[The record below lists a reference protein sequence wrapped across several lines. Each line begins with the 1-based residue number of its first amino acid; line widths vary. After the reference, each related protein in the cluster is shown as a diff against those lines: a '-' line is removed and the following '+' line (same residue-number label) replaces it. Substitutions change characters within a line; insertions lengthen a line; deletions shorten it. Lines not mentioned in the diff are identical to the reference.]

1 MREQL
6 DSPSN
11 PTWLSEICTREKK
24 DRLNIRQITPIHDS
38 GTESPEQEAGDEH
51 WSGMTARHESTGNAE
66 MEHKDRTTTRSRRI
80 ALRSV
85 AVAAFL
91 VPLILFSLTRLRMYN
106 NVAGWLPDDD
116 LQAEIIHWYQETF
129 PQEER
134 ILVSWDD
141 CSVTDPR
148 IPQFARVLGGIQ
160 RREQREGGSP
170 YIDGVTQPATL
181 LARLPES
188 GTIEDSLRKTVGLLT
203 GNGPLCLQLSETAS
217 RFSTS
222 ITHTLKTTV
231 RERFGVELRQV
242 TRTLPV
248 PSPASASEDDE
259 KLAEIHI
266 QLAAWRQALPDAD
279 LQFEWDAMHLDA
291 HQTELIIECIEAV
304 ELPADDSSPAVVRSW
319 FVPGAVAAISVSLSA
334 QGLLEKEA
342 AVNDIRAA
350 AAECGIP
357 AESLRMGGST
367 IAGTAVDAAVR
378 DASWNR
384 SAPVWKI
391 WQRSPMALA
400 AIAGFFCS
408 WLTLRSF
415 KLASMVQGV
424 SIFVAAL
431 ATALIVP
438 MGASMNMVL
447 IVMPT
452 LLLVITVSGA
462 IHLCNYW
469 KKSSHQTAQ
478 QSVKEAVSHA
488 LMPCVLAA
496 STTAI
501 GLASL
506 LVSNLVPVR
515 EFGLFSAIGC
525 FISVAGVLLLL
536 PAALLHSKPP
546 QQTEAG
552 TSEQLFRS
560 FALLVTRHYRFH
572 IVTSLGLTAV
582 AGFGLQWFRTET
594 KAIRYFPD
602 DARIVADYEFLE
614 HNLSGIVPVD
624 TIVSFS
630 REQQEAL
637 PFDQRVQAVLRLQ
650 NALEDHPEVSGALSL
665 ASFLDVSDWNSAS
678 RMARMK
684 SRKQES
690 MIRNRIT
697 GPDSENT
704 EVSSMIAVADTDL
717 STPGDAGITLQNEGD
732 EIWRISCQSSILSD
746 CDYRILTSQLN
757 QIAADTLGDLD
768 GGMPRTIVTGMVPIF
783 MRTQEA
789 LLESLVSSFGLAVVL
804 IACVMACMQRSIP
817 AALLSMIPNITP
829 VIMVFGI
836 LCWADVRVDTGTMIT
851 ASIALGLA
859 VDGTLHLI
867 NCFRTELRKGL
878 SQQAAATEALVHC
891 GPALLQTTVVVGLG
905 MFTLFPVELL
915 LISRFGWVMAT
926 LVLAAFWGDFI
937 VLPALLAGPLGR
949 ILAASANNPEI
960 EAVMDYAPLVPVT
973 EPVPQQ
979 VLFKGPHFVDSA
991 FTTQSTPR
999 SSTAD

>member
-1 MREQL
+1 M
-6 DSPSN
+6 
-11 PTWLSEICTREKK
+11 
-24 DRLNIRQITPIHDS
+24 PIHDT
-38 GTESPEQEAGDEH
+38 GTESPEQESGDEH
-51 WSGMTARHESTGNAE
+51 RSWKTARHESTGHAE
-66 MEHKDRTTTRSRRI
+66 MEHTDWTTTRSRRI

-91 VPLILFSLTRLRMYN
+91 IPLVLFSLTRLRMHN
-106 NVAGWLPDDD
+106 DVTGWLPDDD
-116 LQAEIIHWYQETF
+116 LQAEILHWYQQTF

-148 IPQFARVLGGIQ
+148 IPQFARLLSGIQ
-160 RREQREGGSP
+160 RNEQREGGSP
-170 YIDGVTQPATL
+170 YVGAVTQPATMI
-181 LARLPES
+181 ARMQGER
-188 GTIEDSLRKTVGLLT
+188 TIEESLQNTVGLLT
-203 GNGPLCLQLSETAS
+203 GNGPLCLQLSETAA

-222 ITHTLKTTV
+222 VTNTLKATV
-231 RERFGVELRQV
+231 HERFGVELKQV

-248 PSPASASEDDE
+248 PDQNSAAVDDE
-259 KLAEIHI
+259 KLAGVHL
-266 QLAAWRQALPDAD
+266 QLADWSANLPHAD
-279 LQFEWDAMHLDA
+279 LQFEWDTMHLNS

-304 ELPADDSSPAVVRSW
+304 ELPADDSNPAVVRTW
-319 FVPGAVAAISVSLSA
+319 FVPGAVAAVSVSLSA
-334 QGLLEKEA
+334 QGLLEQEA

-357 AESLRMGGST
+357 EESLRMGGSS
-367 IAGTAVDAAVR
+367 IASTAVNAAVR
-378 DASWNR
+378 DASWNK
-384 SAPVWKI
+384 SVPVWKI

-415 KLASMVQGV
+415 KLALIVQGV
-424 SIFVAAL
+424 SIFAAAS
-431 ATALIVP
+431 ATSLIVP
-438 MGASMNMVL
+438 MGGSMNMVL

-469 KKSSHQTAQ
+469 RKSSRQTAQ
-478 QSVKEAVSHA
+478 QSVSEAVSYA
-488 LMPCVLAA
+488 LMPCILAA

-515 EFGLFSAIGC
+515 DFGFYSAIGC
-525 FISVAGVLLLL
+525 IISVASVLLLL
-536 PAALLHSKPP
+536 PAALLHSKTP
-546 QQTEAG
+546 QTTETGAA
-552 TSEQLFRS
+552 EQWFRRFS
-560 FALLVTRHYRFH
+560 GLITKHYRFH
-572 IVTSLGLTAV
+572 IVTSLGLTAI

-614 HNLSGIVPVD
+614 QNLSGIVPVD

-630 REQQEAL
+630 REQQQAL
-637 PFDQRVQAVLRLQ
+637 PFDQRVQAVRRLQ
-650 NALEDHPEVSGALSL
+650 EALEEHPEVSGALSL
-665 ASFLDVSDWNSAS
+665 ASFLDLSGWYSPNRLT
-678 RMARMK
+678 RMR
-684 SRKQES
+684 SRKQEQ
-690 MIRNRIT
+690 MIRSRIT
-697 GPDSENT
+697 GPESRTAD
-704 EVSSMIAVADTDL
+704 VASMIAVANTDL
-717 STPGDAGITLQNEGD
+717 KIPGDAGVTLQNEGD

-746 CDYRILTSQLN
+746 CDYRVLTNELN
-757 QIAADTLGDLD
+757 QIAAETLGSLD

-789 LLESLVSSFGLAVVL
+789 LLESLVSSFGLAVAL
-804 IACVMACMQRSIP
+804 IVGVMTCMQRSLV
-817 AALLSMIPNITP
+817 AALLSMIPNVVPI
-829 VIMVFGI
+829 IMVFGL
-836 LCWADVRVDTGTMIT
+836 LCWANVHVDTGTMIT

-867 NCFRTELRKGL
+867 NCFVTELRKGL

-905 MFTLFPVELL
+905 ILTLYPVELL
-915 LISRFGWVMAT
+915 LISRFGWVMAA
-926 LVLAAFWGDFI
+926 LVIAAFWGDFI

-949 ILAASANNPEI
+949 ILATATNNQRPDEV
-960 EAVMDYAPLVPVT
+960 EDLPAVSGSD
-973 EPVPQQ
+973 PVPQQ
-979 VLFKGPHFVDSA
+979 VRYKGPHYVDPIYTS
-991 FTTQSTPR
+991 QST
-999 SSTAD
+999 SHYIESE